1 MSRTLDKTATQ
12 IEKLIGKPFQIDA
25 GVGTTIEIGEYG
37 RTTPHQKQLDRP
49 AIPIDGK
56 APTSWIL

>member
-37 RTTPHQKQLDRP
+37 RTTPHQKQLDLP
-49 AIPIDGK
+49 AIPID
-56 APTSWIL
+56 